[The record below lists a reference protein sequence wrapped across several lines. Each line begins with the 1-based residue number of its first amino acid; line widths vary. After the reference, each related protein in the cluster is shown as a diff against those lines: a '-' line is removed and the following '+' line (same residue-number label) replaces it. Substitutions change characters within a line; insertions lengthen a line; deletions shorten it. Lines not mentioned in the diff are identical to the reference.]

1 MFSPPQSL
9 QKIHLVNAFNCDKAS
24 LNDWLKR
31 YSLQAQQSGSAKT
44 FVVCDAQKVA
54 AYFSLTL
61 GQIDTFDAP
70 DRVRQGMG
78 QYPIPVIILAR
89 LAVDRQYKGLGL
101 GTGLLK
107 EAIKKALIIAEHAGV
122 RALITHP
129 LDEEAKTFYLRFG
142 FVPSP
147 TSQGLLVLLLK
158 DAKRVVT

>member
-1 MFSPPQSL
+1 MFSAPQSL
-9 QKIHLVNAFNCDKAS
+9 QKTHVISDFDCGKTS

-89 LAVDRQYKGLGL
+89 LA
-101 GTGLLK
+101 
-107 EAIKKALIIAEHAGV
+107 
-122 RALITHP
+122 
-129 LDEEAKTFYLRFG
+129 
-142 FVPSP
+142 
-147 TSQGLLVLLLK
+147 
-158 DAKRVVT
+158 

>member
-9 QKIHLVNAFNCDKAS
+9 QKIHVVSDFNCDKAS

-44 FVVCDAQKVA
+44 FVICLQQTVVA
-54 AYFSLTL
+54 YVSLTL

-78 QYPIPVIILAR
+78 QYPIPMIILAR
-89 LAVDRQYKGLGL
+89 LAVDRQYRGLGL

-147 TSQGLLVLLLK
+147 TSQDLLILLLK
-158 DAKRVVT
+158 DAKRLVT

>member
-1 MFSPPQSL
+1 MFSTPQSL
-9 QKIHLVNAFNCDKAS
+9 QKIHVVSDFDCDKPS

-44 FVVCDAQKVA
+44 FVVCEETEVV

-101 GTGLLK
+101 GTGVLK
-107 EAIKKALIIAEHAGV
+107 EAIKKALIIAEYAGV

-147 TSQGLLVLLLK
+147 TSQDLLVLLLK
-158 DAKRVVT
+158 DARKWVN

>member
-1 MFSPPQSL
+1 MFSAPQSL
-9 QKIHLVNAFNCDKAS
+9 QKTHVISDFDCGKTS

-31 YSLQAQQSGSAKT
+31 YSLQAQQSGSVKT
-44 FVVCDAQKVA
+44 FAVCDAQKVA

-142 FVPSP
+142 FMPSP
-147 TSQGLLVLLLK
+147 TNQALLVLLLK
-158 DAKRVVT
+158 DAKRLVT